1 MDSWKVIESIEGLV
15 GLNGLDVG
23 SPKFK
28 EYCRIMQ
35 NLERSHDNKK
45 IKEAEYSLQ
54 NIGLKFGVAV
64 TLNPSPMP
72 PLDSELK
79 YADEHG
85 FKIEQCDDGYYY
97 WFKRVNAVR
106 FKLDDLSEEKIVHED
121 QIRILKETE
130 LCELIL

>member
-85 FKIEQCDDGYYY
+85 F
-97 WFKRVNAVR
+97 
-106 FKLDDLSEEKIVHED
+106 
-121 QIRILKETE
+121 
-130 LCELIL
+130 